1 MEIQQALSTWKLGSS
16 VEPAI
21 PQKWVARIF
30 ERLQAQLG
38 TKVADL
44 YAGVPSET
52 VQEEWG
58 RALADFHPAEIDRG
72 LKACAMRVFAPTL
85 GEFCMLCRP
94 ALDPEVAFIEAGHC
108 IRQRDQGISGDWSHP
123 AVYRAA
129 TQMGHEVRAGNF
141 REVRKRW
148 EWILRAEFSQGWSEI
163 PEPRKAIEYESR
175 GRPPN
180 DAERRKLEE
189 FRNLIAAG
197 FSEAE
202 ARIGM
207 RDEA

>member
-16 VEPAI
+16 VEPAPI

-72 LKACAMRVFAPTL
+72 LKACATRVFAPTL
-85 GEFCMLCRP
+85 GEFCHALPPSTRSRGGLHRSGATVISPARP
-94 ALDPEVAFIEAGHC
+94 RAC
-108 IRQRDQGISGDWSHP
+108 TGDWSHP

-129 TQMGHEVRAGNF
+129 TQMGHEVRMGRKLTAKCAGGGSGL
-141 REVRKRW
+141 
-148 EWILRAEFSQGWSEI
+148 LRCGVHARLVG
-163 PEPRKAIEYESR
+163 ESR
-175 GRPPN
+175 SRARPSSTNPKRTP
-180 DAERRKLEE
+180 AHRRRAQKKLQEY
-189 FRNLIAAG
+189 RNLIAAG
-197 FSEAE
+197 FS
-202 ARIGM
+202 
-207 RDEA
+207 